1 MDIGDALAGPNFMLR
16 YLTAGESHGK
26 TLIALVD
33 GFPAGVTVDVEPIN
47 VELKRRQGGYGR
59 GGRQR
64 IESDTVDVRTG
75 VWHNVT
81 LGSPI
86 VLEVVNRDYKL
97 ERLED
102 LPRPRPGHGDLTG
115 AMKYLGSIRGVLER
129 ASARET
135 AVRVAA
141 GALAKQ
147 LLAEFGISAFGYVV
161 EIGGERIE
169 PAEAP
174 LHRLREIRDESA
186 VYSLN
191 VERDEDIK
199 KLIDTAGKDGDT
211 LGGIVE
217 VRVDGLPFGLG
228 THAQWDRKLDGRLA
242 QAVMAVQ
249 AIKGVEIG
257 LGFEAARRPGSQV
270 HDPIQYDES
279 QRDTPN
285 LGYTRPTNN
294 AGGLEAGMT
303 NGQPLVD
310 SRRQEADQHA
320 RQAARIDQ
328 SRHEAKAGS
337 QLRTQRR
344 LRRLGRKRD
353 RRKRRGLRGRL
364 RPNRQIRRRQSAGD
378 EGAVRL
384 VSTDGAGAV
393 GRLSRQSF
401 IRRAW
406 LSLRWLAMP
415 RDPQGAY
422 GGKYRKYNRRRL
434 GSLGR
439 NATLAGQIVCQ
450 SPRIQ
455 SGIGVEEFH
464 EL

>member
-1 MDIGDALAGPNFMLR
+1 MR

-26 TLIALVD
+26 TLIALID

-64 IESDTVDVRTG
+64 IETDTVDIRSG
-75 VWHNVT
+75 IWRGIT

-86 VLEVVNRDYKL
+86 ALEVVNRDYKL
-97 ERLED
+97 ERLDD

-115 AMKYLGSIRGVLER
+115 AVKFLGSIRGVLER

-147 LLAEFGISAFGYVV
+147 LLAQFGITAFGYVV
-161 EIGGERIE
+161 EIGGQRIE
-169 PAEAP
+169 PVNAP
-174 LHRLREIRDESA
+174 LDKLRQIRDESE
-186 VYSLN
+186 VYGLN
-191 VERDEDIK
+191 LDRDPAIK
-199 KLIDTAGKDGDT
+199 SLIDAAGKDGDT

-257 LGFEAARRPGSQV
+257 LGFEAARRRGSKV

-279 QRDTPN
+279 QRNSPN
-285 LGYTRPTNN
+285 LGFVRPTNN

-303 NGQPLVD
+303 NGQPLVIRAAKKPI
-310 SRRQEADQHA
+310 STLAKPLESINLQTKEKQEASYERSDVCAVSAASVIVENVVAFEVACALTDKFGSDSLPEMKA
-320 RQAARIDQ
+320 RYDLFLSMAR
-328 SRHEAKAGS
+328 EK
-337 QLRTQRR
+337 
-344 LRRLGRKRD
+344 
-353 RRKRRGLRGRL
+353 
-364 RPNRQIRRRQSAGD
+364 
-378 EGAVRL
+378 
-384 VSTDGAGAV
+384 
-393 GRLSRQSF
+393 
-401 IRRAW
+401 
-406 LSLRWLAMP
+406 
-415 RDPQGAY
+415 
-422 GGKYRKYNRRRL
+422 
-434 GSLGR
+434 
-439 NATLAGQIVCQ
+439 
-450 SPRIQ
+450 
-455 SGIGVEEFH
+455 
-464 EL
+464 